1 MVHRAA
7 VLNEAGTCIMN
18 SYVFFCKFLQLK
30 SEILGSHGSDSS
42 RRELVVTIRHLVVR
56 AITAAWQVRVLQLFS
71 LFSHDERQPDN
82 ANGIVWAVVVLY

>member
-1 MVHRAA
+1 MRMA
-7 VLNEAGTCIMN
+7 EI
-18 SYVFFCKFLQLK
+18 FLFQQK
-30 SEILGSHGSDSS
+30 IY
-42 RRELVVTIRHLVVR
+42 LVVR